1 MRRIYLWFDHHII
14 MHVPQFFL
22 IFFYFFFVLIFCLVF
37 AQKWNKIWRKQQFS
51 LLFNFLS
58 ENCVSLFTHL
68 SYIFFIVCIMKFW
81 QRKYFAVIACHWHWH
96 RHRHCHGSSI
106 NVIVIWSIFL
116 QYSIYTLLCS
126 ATCIFWNWSERW
138 TRYYNHNFERF
149 NDGENEQFCIHL
161 IIMISHFLFVD
172 VVVDFYPY
180 LFVNIIS
187 THFLSL
193 LFRLLLRWIYFGEVA
208 DTNEKWLRKNT
219 TTKYIDW

>member
-1 MRRIYLWFDHHII
+1 MYHSFFSFFFISSSFSFFALFLHKNWIKFDGNSNSLYY
-14 MHVPQFFL
+14 L
-22 IFFYFFFVLIFCLVF
+22 IFFPKTVWV
-37 AQKWNKIWRKQQFS
+37 FS
-51 LLFNFLS
+51 LISAIF
-58 ENCVSLFTHL
+58 
-68 SYIFFIVCIMKFW
+68 FFIVCIMKFW

-116 QYSIYTLLCS
+116 QYIYTLLCS